1 MLPDC
6 DKKRCTNLLQ
16 LSPYRYK
23 GPETYSASKAKNI
36 SNFYF
41 TGPLNAII
49 RIGKILFVDE
59 GLSLYQCNVC
69 LLMTQLLTWMKCM
82 KRG

>member
-23 GPETYSASKAKNI
+23 GPETYSASKGRNI

-41 TGPLNAII
+41 TGPNYMRLS
-49 RIGKILFVDE
+49 
-59 GLSLYQCNVC
+59 GLEKYFS
-69 LLMTQLLTWMKCM
+69 
-82 KRG
+82 